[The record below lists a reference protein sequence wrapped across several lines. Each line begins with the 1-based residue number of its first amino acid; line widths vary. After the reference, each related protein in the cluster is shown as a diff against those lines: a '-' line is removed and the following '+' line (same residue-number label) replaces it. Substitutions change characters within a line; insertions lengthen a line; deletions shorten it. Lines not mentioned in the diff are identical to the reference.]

1 MELSVS
7 GLRCEWRSRE
17 KVGLLSIAHSL
28 RNSAEQ
34 GREGTAVTGELEIKR
49 GLLAFCWLV

>member
-7 GLRCEWRSRE
+7 GLRYEWRSRE
-17 KVGLLSIAHSL
+17 KVDLLSIAHSL